1 MNSTEL
7 ISTTPN
13 LTHRK
18 LDFWCNRGV
27 FGDAKLVGG
36 GSGSRRDFDEIEVRI
51 ARVLAGL
58 SETFGSWTG
67 RRGGSVEIYRE
78 VARQIR
84 AGEDVSAV
92 VQLGNGAVLIV
103 PVEAEHV

>member
-7 ISTTPN
+7 IATTPS

-18 LDFWCNRGV
+18 LDFWCHRGV
-27 FGDAKLVGG
+27 FGDAKSIGG
-36 GSGSRRDFDEIEVRI
+36 GSGSRRDFDDTDIRI
-51 ARVLAGL
+51 ARVLARL
-58 SETFGSWTG
+58 SDTFGSWTG

-84 AGEDVSAV
+84 AGEDNAAT
-92 VQLGNGAVLIV
+92 VQLGAGTVLLV
-103 PVEAEHV
+103 DVGS